1 VCKSFQLL
9 LYESNNIY
17 PLQEAMSGLSE
28 SELQEA
34 KRTYAEGTN
43 VTAYI
48 DTENPGTARLKEST
62 APGAG
67 ADAIIP
73 LVFGI
78 GLMGLFVVRALT

>member
-1 VCKSFQLL
+1 MCKSFQLL

-67 ADAIIP
+67 VDTIIP